1 MLTRQPLSLP
11 VTAAPTMDTLPPVTA
26 SIAACSTVAVR
37 DDDRLVQ
44 SLKTGPVPRDE
55 KSFDRS
61 KSEPSDTDGSV
72 KSKPMPK
79 GVFMWCG
86 EGCYV

>member
-1 MLTRQPLSLP
+1 MLTGQPHSLP
-11 VTAAPTMDTLPPVTA
+11 VTAAPMMDTLPPITA
-26 SIAACSTVAVR
+26 SIAVCSTVAAG

-44 SLKTGPVPRDE
+44 SLTGPVLRDE

-72 KSKPMPK
+72 KSKPMPQ
-79 GVFMWCG
+79 GMVLWYG
-86 EGCYV
+86 EKNYM